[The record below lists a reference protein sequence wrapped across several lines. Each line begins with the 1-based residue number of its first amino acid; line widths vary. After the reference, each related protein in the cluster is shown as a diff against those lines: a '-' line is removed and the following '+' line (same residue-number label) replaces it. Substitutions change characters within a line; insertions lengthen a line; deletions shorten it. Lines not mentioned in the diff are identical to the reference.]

1 MNPTLSPLIER
12 FAEDYEA
19 GGARP
24 TLPPRPALSRTSS
37 VVEALLSNF
46 IQAALQ
52 LSLRTNFLCAAFV
65 VMRAGLFEQRIHG
78 DGVSRL
84 AGGDNE
90 GWSRWCN
97 QRHPTRLA
105 LT

>member
-1 MNPTLSPLIER
+1 MNPTLSTLIER
-12 FAEDYEA
+12 FADDYRA
-19 GGARP
+19 GGAYP

-37 VVEALLSNF
+37 VVEVLLLNF

-52 LSLRTNFLCAAFV
+52 LSLRTKFLCAAFV
-65 VMRAGLFEQRIHG
+65 VVRAGLFEQRIHG

-97 QRHPTRLA
+97 
-105 LT
+105 

>member
-1 MNPTLSPLIER
+1 MNPTLSPLTKR

-19 GGARP
+19 GGACP
-24 TLPPRPALSRTSS
+24 TLPPHPALSRTVS
-37 VVEALLSNF
+37 VVEVLLSNF

-52 LSLRTNFLCAAFV
+52 LSLRTNFPCAAFV
-65 VMRAGLFEQRIHG
+65 VVRAGFFEQRIHG

-97 QRHPTRLA
+97 QRHPTQLA